1 MRKNRKA
8 NREKYLILIQSFVL
22 ITAMCLVC
30 HVDVNAK
37 DKSLSENEEALNAY
51 QEFLRGERQVYIEKD
66 ARNELCSLDFEI
78 VTDDS
83 DSVFLKDI
91 LEQINRAYLDK
102 CDVPKIETIS
112 YAYMD
117 CFDDGRQELAVKF
130 RGLYPVI
137 DDEQLISI
145 IVYEKGKLYLRH
157 SFLTWSRNRIDLY
170 YYGFVERFGSDGAL
184 SNCREEYMVDD
195 KGKKLPVYDVNFY
208 GINITRTEIGS
219 QLFDAGELYFT
230 ESDYIINGKYYPNI
244 QKEDTDIDEKRW
256 NEFYGLY
263 EQKYGTLYTD
273 DEIEELLQK
282 QWKKLGIKDEW
293 KEQKELEW
301 QLLEDSQ
308 YKEYVKEIELIEN
321 RKEQRRQ
328 GRSALRYKWTECKI
342 EKWDTGNYNVTDCY
356 EINSSWRYA
365 LEHAL
370 TDYSNKS
377 NVSEGDWRLNKMV
390 SYEDGIC
397 AAILHCDDPKR
408 DICLILNGDAV
419 KLNLPEYAEYIVAVD
434 FRYFD
439 EGAISWNYMFYDSTL
454 SWISYSEQAKWWK
467 VEQPYTINSSKDN
480 FYTFDSYGIY
490 AMNEYLKRK
499 KASTSMIW
507 NMDVN
512 ALCPIAEGRLAIL
525 SFSSGNQNVVMVLDD
540 ANKKFAVIKGI
551 DE

>member
-1 MRKNRKA
+1 MKNSG
-8 NREKYLILIQSFVL
+8 KYLILILTFVL
-22 ITAMCLVC
+22 ITAMCIGC

-37 DKSLSENEEALNAY
+37 DKSLSENEEALKAY
-51 QEFLRGERQVYIEKD
+51 QEFLSGERQVYIEKD
-66 ARNELCSLDFEI
+66 AINELCNLDFEI
-78 VTDDS
+78 VIDDS

-91 LEQINRAYLDK
+91 LEQINCAYLD
-102 CDVPKIETIS
+102 DYDIPKIETIS

-130 RGLYPVI
+130 RGLAPGI

-157 SFLTWSRNRIDLY
+157 SFLTWSRYDINLY
-170 YYGFVERFGSDGAL
+170 YYGFVEGYGSSGAF
-184 SNCREEYMVDD
+184 SGYYEEYFLDD
-195 KGKKLPVYDVNFY
+195 KGKKLPFYDVY
-208 GINITRTEIGS
+208 INWDSIEDTELCK
-219 QLFDAGELYFT
+219 QAFDKDECYACEK
-230 ESDYIINGKYYPNI
+230 DYTINGQSYLNI
-244 QKEDTDIDEKRW
+244 QTEDTDIDEKSW

-263 EQKYGTLYTD
+263 EQKYGPLYTD
-273 DEIEELLQK
+273 DEIEELIQK
-282 QWKKLGIKDEW
+282 QWKKLGVKDEW

-301 QLLEDSQ
+301 QLLEDGQ

-321 RKEQRRQ
+321 RKEQRTQ
-328 GRSALRYKWTECKI
+328 GRTALGYKWTECKM
-342 EKWDTGNYNVTDCY
+342 EKWDMGNYHVTDCF
-356 EINSSWRYA
+356 EINLSWRNA
-365 LEHAL
+365 LEYVL
-370 TDYSNKS
+370 TDYNNKS

-397 AAILHCDDPKR
+397 AAVLHCDDPKR
-408 DICLILNGDAV
+408 DICLILNSDAV
-419 KLNLPEYAEYIVAVD
+419 KSGLPEYVEYIVAVD

-439 EGAISWNYMFYDSTL
+439 EGAISWNSMFYDSAL

-525 SFSSGNQNVVMVLDD
+525 SFTSGEQNVVMVLDN
-540 ANKKFAVIKGI
+540 ANKEFAIIKGI